1 MMADSTA
8 VQSAFEQ
15 VRVNI
20 TKVIKGQE
28 SAVEQLLTCLLAG
41 GHVILE
47 GVPGLGKTLL
57 ARTLAKLVDAEFR
70 RIQFTPDLLPS
81 DIVGTSV
88 FDAATSSFSLHRGPI
103 FTEILLADE
112 VNRTPPK
119 TQAAL
124 LEAMEER
131 QVTIDGIRNALPEL
145 FFVVATQNPV
155 EYEGTYPLPET
166 QLDRFMMKIVLDYP
180 DPEAELAVMRQY
192 AEGVDLQ
199 DLEPLIPA
207 PAITKRDLLSF
218 RRDVLQIVVRPE
230 VMRYMQQI
238 IIDTRDP
245 VYVQLGGSTRAAVV
259 MLKAARSLAAVR
271 GLTFVTPDEV
281 KDVVLPVLRHR
292 LILRPEALIDGLT
305 PDYFLQNIM
314 QNVPV
319 PR

>member
-1 MMADSTA
+1 MVELASVHKA
-8 VQSAFEQ
+8 LE
-15 VRVNI
+15 
-20 TKVIKGQE
+20 KVKGKVTGVIRGQE
-28 SAVEQLLTCLLAG
+28 TAVEQLVTCLVAG

-88 FDAATSSFSLHRGPI
+88 FDAATSSFSLHKGPI

-131 QVTIDGIRNALPEL
+131 QVTIDGVRNPLPEA
-145 FFVVATQNPV
+145 FFVIATQNPV

-180 DPEAELAVMRQY
+180 SPEAELAVMNDY

-199 DLEPLIPA
+199 DLERLIPS
-207 PAITKRDLLSF
+207 PTITKQQLLLIRKEVSQ
-218 RRDVLQIVVRPE
+218 VVVRPE

-238 IIDTRDP
+238 IMQTRDP

-271 GLTFVTPDEV
+271 GVPFVSPDEV
-281 KDVVLPVLRHR
+281 KEVVLPVLRHR

-305 PDYFLQNIM
+305 PDYFLQTIM

>member
-8 VQSAFEQ
+8 VKSAIEQ
-15 VRVNI
+15 VRGNI

-28 SAVEQLLTCLLAG
+28 SPVEQLVTCLLAG

-88 FDAATSSFSLHRGPI
+88 FDTATSSFSLHRGPI

-112 VNRTPPK
+112 INRTPPK

-124 LEAMEER
+124 LEAMEEK
-131 QVTIDGIRNALPEL
+131 QVTIDGIRNSLPEL

-166 QLDRFMMKIVLDYP
+166 QLDRFMMKIILDYP
-180 DPEAELAVMRQY
+180 DRDAELAVMRQY

-199 DLEPLIPA
+199 DLETLIPS
-207 PAITKRDLLSF
+207 PSISKRHLLSF
-218 RRDVLQIVVRPE
+218 RKDVLQIVVRPE

-238 IIDTRDP
+238 ITETRDP
-245 VYVQLGGSTRAAVV
+245 VYVQLGASTRAAVV
-259 MLKAARSLAAVR
+259 MLKAARSLAAIR
-271 GLTFVTPDEV
+271 GLTFVSPDEV
-281 KDVVLPVLRHR
+281 KDIVLPVLRHR